1 MQQFRSVLF
10 FTFLF
15 FFAGQVTSS
24 RDSPFHTVTD
34 RFTCQECGHERTQ
47 YRTWRRKAVVD
58 RVSERERKAN
68 VSSGF
73 LGEKK

>member
-1 MQQFRSVLF
+1 MDTRKWSDQFPF
-10 FTFLF
+10 N
-15 FFAGQVTSS
+15 APGQVTSS

-58 RVSERERKAN
+58 RVSNNTFWWLETSA
-68 VSSGF
+68 V
-73 LGEKK
+73 LLVA